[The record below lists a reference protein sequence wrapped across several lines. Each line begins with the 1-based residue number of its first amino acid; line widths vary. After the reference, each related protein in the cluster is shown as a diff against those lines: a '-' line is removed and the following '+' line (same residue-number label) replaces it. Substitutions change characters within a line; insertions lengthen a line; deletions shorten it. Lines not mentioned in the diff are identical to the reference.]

1 MKKLIALALV
11 TTLTSAMLLTGCGTE
26 KKTKNDKKDDKKGS
40 TEFVVDGLG
49 EDPYA
54 DYTVSGDLKVAI
66 NLSRPTDYEAVLDKF
81 QELYPDVNLTVDYFS
96 GSDVADEYLA
106 TNASA
111 GTLPDIVFD
120 EPGKLPV
127 YVRQGWLYPLD
138 EFVKD
143 DPMFDDVDDGIIENY
158 TFNGKLYALP
168 NSLTFQVMVLNNDI
182 LNELNLD
189 HPELDWTIDD
199 YTELMK
205 AATNNTYSGCETLT
219 DWTDYGSAI
228 FAGVGDKWGYSN
240 ETRQFNLTGSLLQS
254 VKLMQK
260 LNALP
265 GVVATTLKSTKDTSG
280 ETDYAKKFGSDSG
293 TAAFNTGKVLTESAG
308 TWDYASLDASL
319 SYDWEMWTTP
329 QDEAGRICMHVD
341 HSFMCST
348 TQNPEAAFQLLRFLT
363 YSVEG
368 NYVRLAMYAE
378 ENEGAYVLNDRL
390 YYPATTN
397 ADVLARFNELDAV
410 TEVDTYF
417 MDNVG
422 NAFRGDPF
430 KYVPEYNE
438 IHYNY
443 LKKMIN
449 EVSVG
454 GTDPTSQ
461 LTTLQATVNAQ
472 MNTAWANFEAD
483 MAKVQKDFDATH

>member
-1 MKKLIALALV
+1 MKKYLSFLL
-11 TTLTSAMLLTGCGTE
+11 AMLLTFSMILTGCSTE
-26 KKTKNDKKDDKKGS
+26 KKDNGKSEKEKKSG
-40 TEFVVDGLG
+40 EFVVEGIG
-49 EDPYA
+49 EDEYA

-81 QELYPDVNLTVDYFS
+81 QELYPDVNLTIDYFS

-106 TNASA
+106 ANAAA
-111 GTLPDIVFD
+111 GTLPDVVFD
-120 EPGKLPV
+120 EPGKLPI

-138 EFVKD
+138 EFVKE
-143 DPMFDDVDDGIIENY
+143 DPLFEDVDKGIINNY
-158 TFNGKLYALP
+158 TFNGQLYALP

-189 HPELDWTIDD
+189 HPDLDWTIED

-205 AATNNTYSGCETLT
+205 AATNSEYSGCETLT
-219 DWTDYGSAI
+219 AWMDYGSAI

-254 VKLMQK
+254 VKLMQN
-260 LNALP
+260 LNSIP
-265 GVVATTLKSTKDTSG
+265 GVVAERLKSTKDTSG

-293 TAAFNTGKVLTESAG
+293 TAAFNTGKVLVESSG
-308 TWDYASLDASL
+308 TWKYSALESSL
-319 SYDWEMWTTP
+319 SYDWEVWTTP

-348 TQNPEAAFQLLRFLT
+348 TQNPKAAFQLLRFLT
-363 YSVEG
+363 YSAEG
-368 NYVRLAMYAE
+368 NYIRLAMYAE
-378 ENEGAYVLNDRL
+378 ENKDTYVLNDRL

-397 ADVLARFNELDAV
+397 KEVLKRFEELDTV
-410 TEVDTYF
+410 TEVDMYF
-417 MDNVG
+417 MENVG

-438 IHYNY
+438 IHYSY
-443 LKKMIN
+443 LKKVIN
-449 EVSVG
+449 EISVG

-461 LTTLQATVNAQ
+461 ITTLQAKVNDL
-472 MNTAWANFEAD
+472 MKTAWSNFEAD
-483 MAKVQKDFDATH
+483 VAKVQSEFSTSH

>member
-1 MKKLIALALV
+1 MKKFLSLLLV
-11 TTLTSAMLLTGCGTE
+11 TTLTFTMFLTGCSTE
-26 KKTKNDKKDDKKGS
+26 KKGKDEAKEKEKKN
-40 TEFVVDGLG
+40 TEFVVEGLG
-49 EDPYA
+49 EDSYA

-66 NLSRPTDYEAVLDKF
+66 NLSRPTDYEAILDKF
-81 QELYPDVNLTVDYFS
+81 QELYPDVNLTIDYFS

-111 GTLPDIVFD
+111 GTLPDVVFD
-120 EPGKLPV
+120 EPGKLPI

-143 DPMFDDVDDGIIENY
+143 DPMFNDVDSGIIENY

-189 HPELDWTIDD
+189 HPELDWTIED
-199 YTELMK
+199 YTEFLK
-205 AATNNTYSGCETLT
+205 AATNSTYSGCETLKE
-219 DWTDYGSAI
+219 WTDYGSAT

-254 VKLMQK
+254 VKLMQN
-260 LNALP
+260 LNSLP
-265 GVVATTLKSTKDTSG
+265 GVVANTLKSTKDTSG

-293 TAAFNTGKVLTESAG
+293 TAAFNTGKVLMQSAG
-308 TWDYASLDASL
+308 TWDYASLDNSL
-319 SYDWEMWTTP
+319 SYDWEIWTTP

-348 TQNPEAAFQLLRFLT
+348 TKNPEAAFQLLRFLT

-368 NYVRLAMYAE
+368 NYVRLAMYAK

-417 MDNVG
+417 MENVK

-443 LKKMIN
+443 LAKMIN
-449 EVSVG
+449 ELSVG
-454 GTDPTSQ
+454 GTDPSSQ
-461 LTTLQATVNAQ
+461 LTTLQATVNSQ
-472 MNTAWANFEAD
+472 MKTAWANFEAD
-483 MAKVQKDFDATH
+483 MVKVQQEFDATH